1 VLRRIYSSDPAFRT
15 LTFRPGFNLL
25 VAEKAPTATELQ
37 SRNGAGKSSFVRLV
51 HFLLGG
57 SCKKG
62 ECMFL
67 DPLLREQVFGM
78 EFDLGGEPVAVER
91 SAARPSRVYFSKL
104 PKKRWPLHPRVRG
117 RDERPSLSNEEWKA
131 VLGSVM
137 FGLRVASDEERAEK
151 FIPTFRT
158 LFPYFARL
166 HEDGAFL
173 EPTQVFTK
181 QQLWNQ
187 QVAIAFLLGLDWRI
201 PQGMQLVRAR
211 ERTIR
216 QLQEIVQSD
225 ESGLFPRSDDLQAQL
240 TLAHDR
246 VAQVKQSLAGY
257 QINPEYHVLEAEANR
272 LTVDI
277 ARTIDE
283 DVWDREQVSGLEQS
297 LRAELPPQPVDL
309 QQLYDEAQVD
319 LPGSALRRFDEVR
332 AFHESVL
339 RNRQS
344 YLQAELKAAK
354 DRLDA
359 RSRHRNEW
367 DARRAQVM
375 AVLSSTGAL
384 EQFTQLQS
392 ELGRL
397 EGHAENLKRQTVAA
411 RQMEQTRLELD
422 IEAAELELRLGRNHE
437 EQRER
442 IEEAQ
447 LIFAHV
453 SRSLYEET
461 GTLTVNNKLSGPP
474 VRATIHGQESVGI
487 QKMQI
492 YCFDMTIARMS
503 LKQGFGP
510 GLLIHDSHLFDGVD
524 PRQVRHALASGVNQA
539 SDHGLQYVVTMN
551 SDKAAAV
558 RDVGLDMSPYMLGV
572 RLTDQ
577 PAGGLFGKRFG

>member
-1 VLRRIYSSDPAFRT
+1 LEFRQ
-15 LTFRPGFNLL
+15 GFNLL
-25 VAEKAPTATELQ
+25 VAEKAPSATELQ

-67 DPLLREQVFGM
+67 EPLLREHTFGM
-78 EFDLGGEPVAVER
+78 EFDLSGESVSVER
-91 SAARPSRVYFSKL
+91 SASRPSRVYFSKL
-104 PKKRWPLHPRVRG
+104 PQKRWPIHPRIRG
-117 RDERPSLSNEEWKA
+117 KDERPSLSNEEWKA

-137 FGLRVASDEERAEK
+137 FGLRAASDDERAEK

-216 QLQEIVQSD
+216 QLEEIVQSD

-246 VAQVKQSLAGY
+246 VSQVKQSLAGY
-257 QINPEYHVLEAEANR
+257 QINPEYHAFEAEANR
-272 LTVDI
+272 LTADI
-277 ARTIDE
+277 ARTLDE
-283 DVWDREQVSGLEQS
+283 DLWDREQMTGLEQA

-309 QQLYDEAQVD
+309 QRLYNEAQVE
-319 LPGSALRRFDEVR
+319 LPGSALRRFDDVR
-332 AFHESVL
+332 KFHESVL

-344 YLQAELKAAK
+344 YLQTEVRAAK
-354 DRLDA
+354 DRLDTRA
-359 RSRHRNEW
+359 RQRNDW

-375 AVLSSTGAL
+375 GVLSSTGAL

-453 SRSLYEET
+453 SRTLYEES

-474 VRATIHGQESVGI
+474 VRAAIHGQESVGI

-492 YCFDMTIARMS
+492 YCFDMTLALMS

-510 GLLIHDSHLFDGVD
+510 RFLIHDSHLFDGVD
-524 PRQVRHALASGVNQA
+524 PRQVRHALASGVSQ
-539 SDHGLQYVVTMN
+539 STDRGLQYIVTMN
-551 SDKAAAV
+551 SDKVAAV
-558 RDVGLDMSPYMLGV
+558 GDAGLDLSQHMLGV
-572 RLTDQ
+572 KLTDQ
-577 PAGGLFGKRFG
+577 STGGLFGKRFG